1 MKKIIFDTDI
11 GGDCDDAGAL
21 ALLHE
26 CGRAG
31 MSELLA
37 VTISTMSPYAA
48 GCADA
53 INRWYGHEVPVGQ
66 TKTAPSGEDA
76 TFFEKSYGKHIAET
90 YENAY
95 FGENAKVPEDA
106 VRLLRKTLAENRGE
120 KITLVVVGSCIN
132 IAALL
137 ESGGD
142 DISPLSG
149 KELLEKEAEE
159 ISFMGCFFPTR
170 EIPEIW
176 FGDFRMEAECNIA
189 VDVSGART
197 LFGECPVPV
206 AVAHYLVGRSILTG
220 GILIEKDRKNPVAE
234 SYFVHSHGNRESWDL
249 VAAYYAVFG
258 ADGVFSLGKR
268 GTVKIDE
275 RGVSF
280 FEEDVSGKHSL
291 IACND
296 SVRAKERL
304 DDVLIGGL
312 GKRA

>member
-21 ALLHE
+21 AILHE

-31 MSELLA
+31 KSELLA
-37 VTISTMSPYAA
+37 VTIGTMSPYAA
-48 GCADA
+48 GCAAA

-137 ESGGD
+137 ESDGD

-159 ISFMGCFFPTR
+159 ISFMGCFFSDA
-170 EIPEIW
+170 
-176 FGDFRMEAECNIA
+176 GN
-189 VDVSGART
+189 SGNMVRG
-197 LFGECPVPV
+197 FPNG
-206 AVAHYLVGRSILTG
+206 G
-220 GILIEKDRKNPVAE
+220 GI
-234 SYFVHSHGNRESWDL
+234 
-249 VAAYYAVFG
+249 
-258 ADGVFSLGKR
+258 
-268 GTVKIDE
+268 
-275 RGVSF
+275 
-280 FEEDVSGKHSL
+280 
-291 IACND
+291 
-296 SVRAKERL
+296 
-304 DDVLIGGL
+304 
-312 GKRA
+312 